1 MRFSFFGI
9 FIYPFCQAY
18 KKSGKMDNMLES
30 NCLFN
35 GYFRTGYISFR
46 IGLFEN
52 IHTLQH

>member
-52 IHTLQH
+52 IHTFQH